1 MSAILERVA
10 PALISLWCSTSD
22 HDLTSDVF
30 SHLAAGRDEWLC
42 TRWDGST
49 RIFSWEWGDNVRMCK
64 ARGCRR
70 APVGAAGLCRLCK
83 AAFDLHGDLDLSM
96 WLITHTPAP
105 CVISDGPQKC
115 TVRTDTARC
124 GRPAESLALCRHH
137 YRHWDKAGRLDD
149 LHEWMLGETPFPEP
163 VLCAV
168 DSCLRDRTMVGSAI
182 TETLCLYHCDVWWK
196 ASLPHDVFPLWAQE
210 QAPTGLTQFDLWLGG
225 LETPIIDEILFSLAA
240 DTADGTQIPVESPR
254 TIAEAARQ
262 THAVSLGSLTTASL
276 NTRTS
281 RTLRKWKD
289 RLEVLRADS
298 DTEWLNDSVRL
309 SVVKRSPELGTTLPL
324 GRISQPWLRQM
335 MTDFCRASLV
345 SVTPAVLGR
354 YVAEMGRLSA
364 FLATRQDH
372 GDKPPSLTVKAMDAY
387 VASVV
392 IDTTLKNRPLKP
404 KTIQGRLESI
414 ASIITQCQALG
425 LTRRYGLQP
434 VFQVFKRHFPK
445 RAEPSSFEQRAFPD
459 ATFRFLLGADDILG
473 ERVIDLLRSIP
484 LQEFDGAVAVQTLQ
498 LAANFGRR
506 PSELCGLNADRIR
519 LDDGTGQAA
528 ILYDNFKSGRK
539 NVWLPI
545 DARSSS
551 AVTDWMALLR
561 GRYPSAALADLALLP
576 APNSNPNGTK
586 HISANQVAGWFRVW
600 VILLEQAI
608 VIAQLH
614 EATGISV
621 REICQLTSDAF
632 TGLTLITSTGEV
644 DLAQPV
650 AGTLADYRHDLRER
664 FRQERVRDM
673 PLFPCPITGKWQEH
687 PLEAIPSVC
696 PARFDALG
704 SGWEIIAADYASG
717 GIPGGRLGRE
727 RINPA
732 GLSMRRFRHTYL
744 QHLVDVGTDIF
755 VVQELADHKNVQITI
770 DSYVQVRNEALREAI
785 DVLNQHRIN
794 RFGTASQQLAFIPS
808 ATTRDVATNRCD
820 NPKVL
825 KLGTEGCEYD
835 RQCYDCAHYSTDPSY
850 LRDIKSEIMTCRM
863 SLQRLETEGPQRQK
877 PHHIAVLKER
887 LAGWKQTLRTLEAHL
902 DALLPDQREEVLV
915 AAEMVWTFRNRARAG
930 GALSFGSAHLDGHA
944 E

>member
-1 MSAILERVA
+1 MSAILERVVPA
-10 PALISLWCSTSD
+10 PISLGHNKSD
-22 HDLTSDVF
+22 HDLTSDLF
-30 SHLAAGRDEWLC
+30 CDLAPGYDEWLC
-42 TRWDGST
+42 ARWDGST
-49 RIFSWEWGDNVRMCK
+49 RIFWWEWGDNVRMCK

-70 APVGAAGLCRLCK
+70 CPARADGLCGLCK
-83 AAFDLHGDLDLSM
+83 TAFDAHEESDLCA
-96 WLITHTPAP
+96 WLATHTPAP
-105 CVISDGPQKC
+105 SVISSGPQKC

-124 GRPAESLALCRHH
+124 ERPVESRALCHHH
-137 YRHWDKAGRLDD
+137 YRRWEKAGRLD
-149 LHEWMLGETPFPEP
+149 LHEWMQGETPFPDP
-163 VLCAV
+163 GLCAV
-168 DSCLRDRTMVGSAI
+168 DSCLRDRTAVGSAI
-182 TETLCLYHCDVWWK
+182 TRTLCLYHYGLWRK
-196 ASLPHDVFPLWAQE
+196 AKLPHDVFPLWTQQ
-210 QAPTGLTQFDLWLGG
+210 QAPAGLTQFELWLGG
-225 LETPIIDEILFSLAA
+225 LDTPILDEILFSLAA

-281 RTLRKWKD
+281 RTLRKWKE
-289 RLEVLRADS
+289 RLEILRADS
-298 DTEWLNDSVRL
+298 DAEWLNDSVRL

-372 GDKPPSLTVKAMDAY
+372 GDRPQSLTVKAMDAY

-392 IDTTLKNRPLKP
+392 TDTTLKP
-404 KTIQGRLESI
+404 KTIQGRLESV
-414 ASIITQCQALG
+414 ASIITQSQALG

-434 VFQVFKRHFPK
+434 DFQVFKRHFPK
-445 RAEPSSFEQRAFPD
+445 SPEPSSFDLRAFPD

-484 LQEFDGAVAVQTLQ
+484 QQEFDGSVAVQTLQ

-586 HISANQVAGWFRVW
+586 HIRANQAARWFRVW

-614 EATGISV
+614 KATGIAIS
-621 REICQLTSDAF
+621 EICQLTSGAF
-632 TGLTLITSTGEV
+632 TGLTLVTTTGEV
-644 DLAQPV
+644 DLAQPI
-650 AGTLADYRHDLRER
+650 AATLADYRHDLHER
-664 FRQERVRDM
+664 SRQERVRDM
-673 PLFPCPITGKWQEH
+673 PLFPCPITAGWQRH
-687 PLEAIPSVC
+687 PLDAMPSVH
-696 PARFDALG
+696 PARFEALG

-717 GIPGGRLGRE
+717 GIPGGRLGRQ
-727 RINPA
+727 RINPDA
-732 GLSMRRFRHTYL
+732 LSMRRFRHTYL

-770 DSYVQVRNEALREAI
+770 DSYVRVRNEALREAI
-785 DVLNQHRIN
+785 DVLNQHRID
-794 RFGTASQQLAFIPS
+794 RFGTASQRLAFIPS

-863 SLQRLETEGPQRQK
+863 SLQRLETEEPQRQK

-902 DALLPDQREEVLV
+902 DALPPDQREEVLV

>member
-1 MSAILERVA
+1 MSAVLEPVDTA
-10 PALISLWCSTSD
+10 SISIGHHKSD
-22 HDLTSDVF
+22 HALTSNVL
-30 SHLAAGRDEWLC
+30 SYLAPGYGEWLDA
-42 TRWDGST
+42 RWDGST
-49 RIFSWEWGDNVRMCK
+49 NTFSWEWGDNVRMCR

-70 APVGAAGLCRLCK
+70 CPARADGLCGLCM
-83 AAFDLHGDLDLSM
+83 AAFDAHEESDLCA
-96 WLITHTPAP
+96 WLATHTPAP
-105 CVISDGPQKC
+105 SVIGDGPQKC
-115 TVRTDTARC
+115 TVRAAAARC
-124 GRPAESLALCRHH
+124 GRPAESWTLCHRH
-137 YRHWDKAGRLDD
+137 YRRWAKAGRSD
-149 LHEWMLGETPFPEP
+149 LNEWMQGETLFPEP
-163 VLCAV
+163 GVCAV
-168 DSCLRDRTMVGSAI
+168 GSCLRDRTAVGSAI
-182 TETLCLYHCDVWWK
+182 TETLCLHHGELWRK
-196 ASLPHDVFPLWAQE
+196 AMLPHDVFPLWTQQ
-210 QAPTGLTQFDLWLGG
+210 QAPAGLTQFDLWLGG
-225 LETPIIDEILFSLAA
+225 LEAPIIDEILFSVAA
-240 DTADGTQIPVESPR
+240 DTADGTQVPVESPR

-262 THAVSLGSLTTASL
+262 TRAVSLGSLTTASL
-276 NTRTS
+276 NARTS

-298 DTEWLNDSVRL
+298 DAEWLNDSVRL

-354 YVAEMGRLSA
+354 YVAEMGRLST

-372 GDKPPSLTVKAMDAY
+372 GDRPQSLTVKAMDAY

-392 IDTTLKNRPLKP
+392 TDTTLKP
-404 KTIQGRLESI
+404 KTIQSRLESV
-414 ASIITQCQALG
+414 ASIITQSQALG

-434 VFQVFKRHFPK
+434 DFQVFKRHFPK
-445 RAEPSSFEQRAFPD
+445 SPEPSSFEQRAFPD

-473 ERVIDLLRSIP
+473 ERVIDLLRNIP
-484 LQEFDGAVAVQTLQ
+484 QQEFDGSVAVRALH
-498 LAANFGRR
+498 LSANFGRR
-506 PSELCGLNADRIR
+506 PSELCSLNADRVR

-545 DARSSS
+545 DARSSC
-551 AVTDWMALLR
+551 ATTDWMALLR
-561 GRYPSAALADLALLP
+561 GSYPSTPLADLALLP
-576 APNSNPNGTK
+576 APCSNPNGTK
-586 HISANQVAGWFRVW
+586 HVNANQVARWFRVW

-614 EATGISV
+614 KATAIAIS
-621 REICQLTSDAF
+621 EICQLPSGAF
-632 TGLTLITSTGEV
+632 TGMTLVTANAEV
-644 DLAQPV
+644 DLAQPI
-650 AGTLADYRHDLRER
+650 AATLADYRRDLHER
-664 FRQERVRDM
+664 SRQERVWDM
-673 PLFPCPITGKWQEH
+673 PLFPCPIAGGRQRH
-687 PLEAIPSVC
+687 PLDAVPSVH
-696 PARFDALG
+696 PARFAALG

-727 RINPA
+727 RINPDA
-732 GLSMRRFRHTYL
+732 LSMRRFRHTYL

-785 DVLNQHRIN
+785 DVLNQHRID

-835 RQCYDCAHYSTDPSY
+835 RQCCDCAHYSTDPSY
-850 LRDIKSEIMTCRM
+850 LRDIKSEITTCRM
-863 SLQRLETEGPQRQK
+863 SLQRLETEEPQRRR
-877 PHHIAVLKER
+877 PHHVAVLKER
-887 LAGWKQTLRTLEAHL
+887 LEGWKQTLKELEAHL
-902 DALLPDQREEVLV
+902 DALPVDEREEVLV
-915 AAEMVWTFRNRARAG
+915 AAEMVWVFRNRARSG
-930 GALSFGSAHLDGHA
+930 GALSFGSAHLAGPA